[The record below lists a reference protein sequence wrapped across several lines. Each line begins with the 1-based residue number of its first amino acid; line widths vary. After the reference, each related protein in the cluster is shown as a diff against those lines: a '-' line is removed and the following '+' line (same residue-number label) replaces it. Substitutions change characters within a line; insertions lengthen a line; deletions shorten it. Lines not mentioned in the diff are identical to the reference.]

1 MEMKKNILQI
11 YIIYRKDINMVKE
24 IKATISRKDL
34 YSKQYYNLKIDI
46 KGDDIK
52 MSTRRGLVEIL
63 LKLAREIS

>member
-1 MEMKKNILQI
+1 
-11 YIIYRKDINMVKE
+11 MVKE